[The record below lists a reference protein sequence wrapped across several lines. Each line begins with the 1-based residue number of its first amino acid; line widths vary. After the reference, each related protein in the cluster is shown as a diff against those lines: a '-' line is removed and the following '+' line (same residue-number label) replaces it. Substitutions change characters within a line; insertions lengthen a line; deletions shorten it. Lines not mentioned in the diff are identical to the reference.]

1 MLNPPSENSPAM
13 AMTDLVQNFVE
24 SFLELTPGVPAN
36 QRNLKTL
43 LEKVKDEEWCAMSD
57 EMKAV
62 ISPDGQE
69 VEPGLYVWLDGAKV
83 EWVVPNLV
91 DVVLREPVT
100 HSTRPRLTSKSFPA
114 TEDGL
119 LQAIVFLKRSIHK
132 YRTEGTCEACEPL
145 TKRLKAD
152 GMPKCEDCMLSAA
165 IGI

>member
-13 AMTDLVQNFVE
+13 AMPDLVQNVAE

-43 LEKVKDEEWCAMSD
+43 L
-57 EMKAV
+57 
-62 ISPDGQE
+62 
-69 VEPGLYVWLDGAKV
+69 AKV
-83 EWVVPNLV
+83 LDRNWLWMSNEMFAMITKEGSKKKPELLAKLFGQNKTPPEVRAASFWWTEDRDLLV
-91 DVVLREPVT
+91 QDM
-100 HSTRPRLTSKSFPA
+100 FPA

-132 YRTEGTCEACEPL
+132 YRSEGTCEACEPP